1 MRCCNCGGEHSAA
14 FGGFAVQI
22 KAKEVQKYKI
32 INNVSYAEALKKVND
47 ETQRTVT
54 YEDMGRG
61 EEDSERPRP
70 LPQRASRTRIQQ
82 EDRRDPIIQQKPCS
96 HKCNAKED
104 SLVVDKASFIAF
116 ICKVI
121 NVAIRKEKKSDR
133 IKSVVDAAEEF
144 LDIKDLKAE
153 EIQKIAGSTF

>member
-1 MRCCNCGGEHSAA
+1 MINYRVREYIPAPIRCYKCQRIGHIAQQCHGKQRCAKCGGEHEYGKCEKGAKMRCCNCGGEHSAA
-14 FGGFAVQI
+14 FGGCAVQI

-70 LPQRASRTRIQQ
+70 LPREQVGQEYSKKIEEIRLYSRN
-82 EDRRDPIIQQKPCS
+82 
-96 HKCNAKED
+96 HV
-104 SLVVDKASFIAF
+104 L
-116 ICKVI
+116 I
-121 NVAIRKEKKSDR
+121 NVIKKR
-133 IKSVVDAAEEF
+133 IHW
-144 LDIKDLKAE
+144 
-153 EIQKIAGSTF
+153 